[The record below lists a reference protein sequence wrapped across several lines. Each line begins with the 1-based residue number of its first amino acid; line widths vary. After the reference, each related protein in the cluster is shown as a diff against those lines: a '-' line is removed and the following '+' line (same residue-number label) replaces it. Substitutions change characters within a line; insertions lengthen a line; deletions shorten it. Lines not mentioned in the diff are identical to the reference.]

1 MKNFGWI
8 ALYRQIENHWL
19 WDDKPFSKGQA
30 WIDLLLQANH
40 NESKY
45 LLGNDLIILKKGAFL
60 TSELKLMER
69 WGWGKGKTRA
79 FLDLLQKDNMIIK
92 QTDRRKTVIN
102 IVNYESFANFENFN
116 IPQTDYKRTTVG
128 PQADTNNNDNNYN
141 NIYIIQDPA
150 LKEAFEQFKEF
161 RKSIKK
167 PLSKNGFNLI
177 VDKLNSITP
186 NTAEQ
191 CEILKQSIRN
201 GWRDVYPLKKEKEQ
215 NKEHDYA
222 CYDLDL
228 YEKMLNE
235 KKEEMGL

>member
-1 MKNFGWI
+1 MKKLGWI

-40 NESKY
+40 DESKF
-45 LLGNDLIILKKGAFL
+45 LLGNDLILLKKGTFL

-79 FLDLLQKDNMIIK
+79 FLDLLQKDNMIVK

-102 IVNYESFANFENFN
+102 IVNYERFSNFENFN
-116 IPQTDYKRTTVG
+116 IPQTDHLRTTVG

-141 NIYIIQDPA
+141 NIYIIQDQT
-150 LKEAFEQFKEF
+150 LKTVFEQFVDF

-167 PLSKNGFNLI
+167 PLSKKGIPFI
-177 VDKLNSITP
+177 IEKLNSITSD
-186 NTAEQ
+186 TAEQ

-201 GWRDVYPLKKEKEQ
+201 GWRDVYPLKKEKTEE
-215 NKEHDYA
+215 NGVNYA
-222 CYDLDL
+222 GYDVAA
-228 YEKMLNE
+228 YEKMLDDKRGAYNE
-235 KKEEMGL
+235 

>member
-1 MKNFGWI
+1 MKKQGWI
-8 ALYRQIENHWL
+8 ALYRQLENHWL
-19 WDDKPFSKGQA
+19 WEDKPFSKGQA
-30 WIDLLLQANH
+30 WIDLLLLANH
-40 NESKY
+40 DESKF
-45 LLGNDLIILKKGAFL
+45 LLGNDLIELKRGSFV
-60 TSELKLMER
+60 TSEITLMTR
-69 WGWGKGKTRA
+69 WGWGKSKTRA
-79 FLDLLQKDNMIIK
+79 FLELLQKDNMIVK
-92 QTDRRKTVIN
+92 KADHRKTVIN
-102 IVNYESFANFENFN
+102 IVNYGKFSSFEIENK
-116 IPQTDYKRTTVG
+116 PPTDRKQTTAR
-128 PQADTNNNDNNYN
+128 PLPDTNNNDNNYN

-222 CYDLDL
+222 GYDLDL